1 MAGHS
6 KFKNIQFRKGA
17 QDKKRS
23 KLFSKLAREITAA
36 AKMGM
41 PDPGH
46 EPAAQD
52 ARSQA
57 ARAENMPKDN
67 IERAIK
73 KSQEAGG
80 ANYEEVRYEGFGAG
94 GVGVIVEALT
104 DNRNRTASEVRSIF
118 TKFGGNLGETGA
130 VSFNFDKLGAIEFEP
145 PRRRPTRCWKRRSRP
160 ARRMCESDADG
171 HIVYC
176 NPDELHQVAKA
187 LEARFGEPRAVQI
200 IWRPKTDGA
209 DRRGDRPEAAAHD
222 RGARRFRRRAE
233 RLRQFR
239 DLPTTCSSA
248 SAPEVDR
255 RRSGSYGVQ
264 RC

>member
-23 KLFSKLAREITAA
+23 KLFSKLGRGITAA

-41 PDPGH
+41 PDPAMN
-46 EPAAQD
+46 PRLRTAVV
-52 ARSQA
+52 A
-57 ARAENMPKDN
+57 ARAVNMPKDN

-73 KSQEAGG
+73 KSLEAGG

-130 VSFNFDKLGAIEFEP
+130 VSFNFDRLGAIEFDAAKATADEMLE
-145 PRRRPTRCWKRRSRP
+145 
-160 ARRMCESDADG
+160 AAIEAGADDCESSEEG
-171 HIVYC
+171 HVVYC
-176 NPDELHQVAKA
+176 NPDQLHQVAKV
-187 LEARFGEPRAVQI
+187 LEARFGEPRVVQI
-200 IWRPKTDGA
+200 MWRAKTEVPIDEETGQKLLRMIDA
-209 DRRGDRPEAAAHD
+209 LEESDDVQQVYANFDVAEDVLRRLTAA
-222 RGARRFRRRAE
+222 
-233 RLRQFR
+233 
-239 DLPTTCSSA
+239 
-248 SAPEVDR
+248 
-255 RRSGSYGVQ
+255 
-264 RC
+264 

>member
-36 AKMGM
+36 AKMGL
-41 PDPGH
+41 PDPTMN
-46 EPAAQD
+46 
-52 ARSQA
+52 ARLRTA
-57 ARAENMPKDN
+57 VATARAQNMPKDN

-130 VSFNFDKLGAIEFEP
+130 VSFNFDKLGAVEFEAGKATP
-145 PRRRPTRCWKRRSRP
+145 DEMLEAAIDAGADDVDS
-160 ARRMCESDADG
+160 SDEG
-171 HIVYC
+171 HSVYC
-176 NPDELHQVAKA
+176 HPDQLHQVAKA
-187 LEARFGEPRAVQI
+187 LETSFGEPRAAHI
-200 IWRPKTDGA
+200 TWRAKTDVPIDEDTGQKLLRMIDALEESDDVQQVYANFEIA
-209 DRRGDRPEAAAHD
+209 DDVL
-222 RGARRFRRRAE
+222 E
-233 RLRQFR
+233 RL
-239 DLPTTCSSA
+239 SA
-248 SAPEVDR
+248 
-255 RRSGSYGVQ
+255 
-264 RC
+264 

>member
-23 KLFSKLAREITAA
+23 KLFSKLGREITAA

-41 PDPGH
+41 PDPAMN
-46 EPAAQD
+46 PRLRTAVT
-52 ARSQA
+52 A
-57 ARAENMPKDN
+57 ARAQNMPKDN

-130 VSFNFDKLGAIEFEP
+130 VSFNFDKLGAIEFDAAKATADQMLE
-145 PRRRPTRCWKRRSRP
+145 
-160 ARRMCESDADG
+160 AAIDAGADDCESSEEG
-171 HIVYC
+171 HVVYC
-176 NPDELHQVAKA
+176 NPDQLHQVAKG
-187 LEARFGEPRAVQI
+187 LEARFGEPRSVQI
-200 IWRPKTDGA
+200 MWRPKSEVPIDEETGQKLLRMIDA
-209 DRRGDRPEAAAHD
+209 LEELDDVQQVYANFDVAEDVLRRLTAA
-222 RGARRFRRRAE
+222 
-233 RLRQFR
+233 
-239 DLPTTCSSA
+239 
-248 SAPEVDR
+248 
-255 RRSGSYGVQ
+255 
-264 RC
+264 